1 MNHSI
6 SLHELREQVVYQ
18 LIVLGEEKNHFLDAY
33 FPMHGKDRTH
43 MDQFL
48 STYTRTVEEQLALT
62 DLEVPAVVLIGSL
75 VRITYLD
82 DQSTDDYTIVYPN
95 DADPEE
101 NRISFLSPV
110 GRQLLLKKAGDTLT
124 IATPSGTLQVRIES
138 IRAAAI
144 KDNRGTLD

>member
-6 SLHELREQVVYQ
+6 SSLELREQVIYQ

-33 FPMHGKDRTH
+33 FPLHGKDRTQ

-48 STYTRTVEEQLALT
+48 STYTRTVEEQLALP

-75 VRITYLD
+75 VSITYLD
-82 DQSTDDYTIVYPN
+82 DLSTDDYIIVYPN
-95 DADPEE
+95 EADPEE

-110 GRQLLLKKAGDTLT
+110 GRQLLLKKPGDALT

-138 IRAAAI
+138 IRTAAV
-144 KDNRGTLD
+144 KEN